1 MANPKDI
8 SDENFSVLVTT
19 ILDRFNRIED
29 AIQSDR
35 INSDD
40 SRRRLHE
47 KVDGL
52 EKSFW
57 GLDSRLEVME
67 KAVTST
73 NPVFTEYMA
82 YKQRVIGAGIVG
94 RWLWWLGGIV
104 LTAAASVAGT
114 YAWLVS
120 HVTIPK

>member
-1 MANPKDI
+1 MM
-8 SDENFSVLVTT
+8 L
-19 ILDRFNRIED
+19 LDRLNRIED

-57 GLDSRLEVME
+57 GLDSRMEVME

-73 NPVFTEYMA
+73 NPMFTKWMA
-82 YKQRVIGAGIVG
+82 LEQRAIGASIVG
-94 RWLWWLGGIV
+94 RWLWWIGG
-104 LTAAASVAGT
+104 LFLSAAAAATAV
-114 YAWLVS
+114 YAWLS
-120 HVTIPK
+120 THFTIPK

>member
-1 MANPKDI
+1 MSDTKDA
-8 SDENFSVLVTT
+8 SGDNSQALMLL
-19 ILDRFNRIED
+19 LDRLNRIED

-73 NPVFTEYMA
+73 NPMFTEYQA
-82 YKQRVIGAGIVG
+82 YRQRVIGAGMVG
-94 RWLWWLGGIV
+94 RWLWWLGGII
-104 LTAAASVAGT
+104 LTAAASIAAT
-114 YAWLVS
+114 YAWLAS
-120 HVTIPK
+120 HFTIPK

>member
-1 MANPKDI
+1 MSDSKDAP
-8 SDENFSVLVTT
+8 SGDFQALVTVL
-19 ILDRFNRIED
+19 LDRFNRIED

-57 GLDSRLEVME
+57 GLDSRMETME

-73 NPVFTEYMA
+73 SPFFTEFQA
-82 YKQRVIGAGIVG
+82 YRERVIGAGIVG
-94 RWLWWLGGIV
+94 RWLWWIGGII
-104 LTAAASVAGT
+104 LTAAASIAAT
-114 YAWLVS
+114 YAWLAS
-120 HVTIPK
+120 HFTIPK

>member
-1 MANPKDI
+1 MTDHKDGPVD
-8 SDENFSVLVTT
+8 SQALVLL
-19 ILDRFNRIED
+19 LDRLNRIED

-57 GLDSRLEVME
+57 GLDSRMEVME

-73 NPVFTEYMA
+73 SPMFTEYQA
-82 YKQRVIGAGIVG
+82 YRQRVIGAGIVG
-94 RWLWWLGGIV
+94 RWLWFAGGI
-104 LTAAASVAGT
+104 LLSAAASAAAV
-114 YAWLVS
+114 YAWLAS
-120 HVTIPK
+120 HFTIPK